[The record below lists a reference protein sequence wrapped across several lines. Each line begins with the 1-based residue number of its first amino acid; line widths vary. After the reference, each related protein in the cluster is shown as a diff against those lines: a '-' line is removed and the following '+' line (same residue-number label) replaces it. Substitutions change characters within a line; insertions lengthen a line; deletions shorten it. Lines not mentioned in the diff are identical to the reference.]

1 MQKSFSNMT
10 PTAQRITKI
19 VVQNF
24 EQHKY
29 KDFPIIVLPEN
40 MNNCGITATR
50 KFIWEQGKDKR
61 YMVMDDDIVM
71 KTRTPGEEKSKRT
84 MTEEDWC
91 YMFDTVSKWMD
102 EGITWVGCRSCLPPA
117 GKEYIENSGTA
128 EVFFFDGNQLPS
140 ADELDWSLSTA
151 EDISLSLQLLSKGYR
166 NRIFDK
172 FVFQSDFVGTQG
184 GCLDMGRNMAMINN
198 NHAKLIEKFPEYVS
212 WNGEKEIRGETMK
225 KIKVMYKK
233 AYNDSQKSKTT
244 LEEWMI

>member
-1 MQKSFSNMT
+1 MIDTIYIPSLGRSHMQKSFSNMT

-19 VVQNF
+19 VVQPF

-40 MNNCGITATR
+40 DCGITLTR
-50 KFIWEQGKDKR
+50 KFIWAHGKNKR
-61 YMVMDDDIVM
+61 YMVMDDDILM
-71 KTRTPGEEKSKRT
+71 KTRLFGEEKSKRT

-91 YMFDTVSKWMD
+91 YMLDTVSKWMD
-102 EGITWVGCRSCLPPA
+102 EGIAWGGCRSCLPPA
-117 GKEYIENSGTA
+117 GREYIENSGTA

-166 NRIFDK
+166 NRIFDR
-172 FVFQSDFVGTQG
+172 FVYQSDFVGTEG
-184 GCLDMGRNMAMINN
+184 GCLTMGRNMDMINN

-212 WNGEKEIRGETMK
+212 WNGEKEIRGRNHEEDK
-225 KIKVMYKK
+225 NHV
-233 AYNDSQKSKTT
+233 QKS
-244 LEEWMI
+244 ISG